1 MVKKV
6 IIFDKNIQNIKKILN
21 LFFNKIETQNI
32 KTFVA
37 TNEKEIQEI
46 EQLNDINLILI
57 NKNLNYIYIYISKN
71 NTSVF
76 YYRKQY

>member
-57 NKNLNYIYIYISKN
+57 NKNLNYIYIK
-71 NTSVF
+71 
-76 YYRKQY
+76 K

>member
-1 MVKKV
+1 MGKKV

-57 NKNLNYIYIYISKN
+57 NKNLNYIYISKN

>member
-57 NKNLNYIYIYISKN
+57 NKNLNYIYISKKVVHFN
-71 NTSVF
+71 I
-76 YYRKQY
+76 K

>member
-57 NKNLNYIYIYISKN
+57 NKNLNYIYISKN